1 MRRPGDGP
9 GVFRR
14 SYEEHYELWPESFA
28 SPDNRGNDGAA
39 GYAQEPVRHPPV
51 DNSCEEGHSCA
62 VALRRRL
69 RARRARALRGA
80 ELLGPGVSGAGGLLR
95 VL

>member
-28 SPDNRGNDGAA
+28 SPDNRGNDG
-39 GYAQEPVRHPPV
+39 GGRDTAQEPVSTPRPSHTP
-51 DNSCEEGHSCA
+51 CEEGHSC
-62 VALRRRL
+62 RC
-69 RARRARALRGA
+69 
-80 ELLGPGVSGAGGLLR
+80 
-95 VL
+95 